1 MELFFYIME
10 GIWKTVD
17 GEEVPIKELSNTDL
31 VAAINTSEKQ
41 IEKYSSLVTK
51 FEKLILE
58 LKEEGFKRIN
68 A

>member
-1 MELFFYIME
+1 MGE
-10 GIWKTVD
+10 IWKTVD
-17 GEEVPIKELSNTDL
+17 GEEIPIEELNNTDL

-41 IEKYSSLVTK
+41 IEKYASLVTK
-51 FEKLILE
+51 FEKLVLA